1 MSASKITGKSVEEY
15 EAYNLQYG
23 EHHPDRQKIGKVD
36 ELGLGFGGWLGAWRQ
51 FDDSDTFTDREVKNH
66 ILAWRGAS
74 PAIVEM
80 WGGQWRGEPC
90 FEKIIPMHAVY
101 SKNGKPFLGYAEL
114 YGVEGMAI
122 YAIQN
127 PGVVFDFRGIKFQ
140 VRTVD
145 VVTET
150 DLGYKANRTDALVIT
165 LLSGRE
171 LTYHEPRLTP
181 STREWAC
188 PGEVSITYSTWNSNP
203 KYGMMGWVRMS
214 TFGGRLTENIV
225 QATAH
230 DIQRY
235 SIRLLMMNGY
245 PVVLHVYDE
254 NVAEI
259 PIGFGSIAQFE
270 KIMQIMPPWAKG
282 WPVRAAGGWRGHRYR
297 KG

>member
-1 MSASKITGKSVEEY
+1 
-15 EAYNLQYG
+15 
-23 EHHPDRQKIGKVD
+23 
-36 ELGLGFGGWLGAWRQ
+36 
-51 FDDSDTFTDREVKNH
+51 
-66 ILAWRGAS
+66 
-74 PAIVEM
+74 
-80 WGGQWRGEPC
+80 
-90 FEKIIPMHAVY
+90 MHAVY

-145 VVTET
+145 VWRHAFTGEILTMDDGEAYLEAERSVC
-150 DLGYKANRTDALVIT
+150 DALVIT